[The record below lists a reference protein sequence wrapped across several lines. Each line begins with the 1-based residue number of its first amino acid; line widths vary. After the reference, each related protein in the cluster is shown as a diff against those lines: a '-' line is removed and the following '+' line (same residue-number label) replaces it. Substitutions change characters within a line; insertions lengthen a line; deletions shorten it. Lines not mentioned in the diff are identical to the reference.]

1 MSNSQNNYTVIHINF
16 VRRIFVFKISHNIF
30 IHISNLHHNIFA
42 IHIIALLIKNFW
54 HFVQDKKNLT
64 IFFMNYGTLILI
76 LYLQLLVAKS
86 PLCGRE
92 GFVVHIEDKGL
103 TLDWTA
109 TGKIPPNL

>member
-1 MSNSQNNYTVIHINF
+1 MCTIIIYI
-16 VRRIFVFKISHNIF
+16 RRTYNC
-30 IHISNLHHNIFA
+30 
-42 IHIIALLIKNFW
+42 IAN
-54 HFVQDKKNLT
+54 KKFLAFCARQKKFNK
-64 IFFMNYGTLILI
+64 FFMNYGTLILI

>member
-1 MSNSQNNYTVIHINF
+1 
-16 VRRIFVFKISHNIF
+16 
-30 IHISNLHHNIFA
+30 
-42 IHIIALLIKNFW
+42 
-54 HFVQDKKNLT
+54 
-64 IFFMNYGTLILI
+64 MNYGTLILI